1 MEETT
6 VTVVATKRYALDPYV
21 KIIQS
26 RSNDIDVSFSSYI
39 KPDNNNEQQKQQEDT
54 ELSIFEARSYFSE
67 SGGNDSDPRFS
78 SVSSPKVSSFPVRH
92 TASSEASWN
101 SQTGLLSNSN
111 RQGSDRD
118 GRGSSKKGSRWFFR
132 RRTCPCS
139 SSKSVQV
146 QETKPRIAESRTGS
160 DRTVSNRIAHHN
172 HQTISSTV
180 PSFSSF
186 SFPTL
191 NEPTPTIENHKIP
204 VEIEQALHPVKP
216 VLSLTSPN
224 AVVTEEEAASDAS
237 SDLFEIESFSTQH
250 VARPCAPHAADLVRN
265 TIDTATENGYE
276 PSEASVTWSVTTA
289 ETKANNF
296 SRISLSQSPLA
307 FSVCDKRKTTCLLG
321 CRCEKAVIVS
331 GDKRLVQPLKSVR
344 FEDSVAQK
352 VLCNNGNSKLSLNVA
367 KIIRGSSQE
376 DFAVACTTQLSGM
389 VGPLGLSQDSS
400 KLTNILRVHSTFS
413 INV

>member
-160 DRTVSNRIAHHN
+160 DRTVSNR
-172 HQTISSTV
+172 
-180 PSFSSF
+180 F

-352 VLCNNGNSKLSLNVA
+352 VLCNNGNSKLSLSNSFL
-367 KIIRGSSQE
+367 I
-376 DFAVACTTQLSGM
+376 
-389 VGPLGLSQDSS
+389 
-400 KLTNILRVHSTFS
+400 
-413 INV
+413 